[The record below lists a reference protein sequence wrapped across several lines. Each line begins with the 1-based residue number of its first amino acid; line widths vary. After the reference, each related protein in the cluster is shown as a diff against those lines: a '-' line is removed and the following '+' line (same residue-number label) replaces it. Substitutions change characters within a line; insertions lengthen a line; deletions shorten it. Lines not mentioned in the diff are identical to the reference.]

1 MSVALLANT
10 GRRIGDLAL
19 VCGFGGGL
27 VVAWGAR
34 VFLSGSQDEV
44 GRRRERILTLVG
56 AMLIAGAF
64 LALFV
69 VQVFLH

>member
-1 MSVALLANT
+1 MSVALLASA
-10 GRRIGDLAL
+10 GRRLGDLAL

-34 VFLSGSQDEV
+34 GFLSGSQDEG
-44 GRRRERILTLVG
+44 GRRRERILTLIG

-64 LALFV
+64 FALLV